1 MNKRILLA
9 GVMAVSIAMTAC
21 NNVKKDEKQKTSAS
35 DTEVSETTLESE
47 TSEAKTTTS
56 EAEST
61 EKKTEDPYAKYADDS
76 FQVPSIILGHLSAL
90 TSWSTT
96 IEINCK
102 NHTFKG
108 EYESAVFKIDGD
120 AYDAERCRFSGMID
134 TFTRVNEYS
143 FSTHVKEFSTE
154 KFEAT
159 KETYQ
164 DLPADVTYADPYG
177 FTKADELILY
187 LPNTPVSV
195 LPQELVEWVE
205 MYQNI
210 DPNGHLDSY
219 ILYNPADYAAFQVRN
234 PEQ

>member
-21 NNVKKDEKQKTSAS
+21 NNVKKDEKEKTSDS
-35 DTEVSETTLESE
+35 DTEVFETTLESE
-47 TSEAKTTTS
+47 TS
-56 EAEST
+56 
-61 EKKTEDPYAKYADDS
+61 EDPYAKYADDS

-102 NHTFKG
+102 NHTFRG

-120 AYDAERCRFSGMID
+120 AYDVERCRFSGMID

>member
-1 MNKRILLA
+1 
-9 GVMAVSIAMTAC
+9 
-21 NNVKKDEKQKTSAS
+21 
-35 DTEVSETTLESE
+35 
-47 TSEAKTTTS
+47 
-56 EAEST
+56 
-61 EKKTEDPYAKYADDS
+61 
-76 FQVPSIILGHLSAL
+76 
-90 TSWSTT
+90 
-96 IEINCK
+96 
-102 NHTFKG
+102 
-108 EYESAVFKIDGD
+108 
-120 AYDAERCRFSGMID
+120 MID